1 MSTSASC
8 RRLRT
13 LDLVYIALF
22 AGLIALCAWIS
33 VPAAVPFTMQTFGIC
48 AALFVLGG
56 RRGTWAV
63 GVYLL
68 LGFVGLPVFAGF
80 QGGPGTLLGTT
91 GGYILGFFAMAVVY
105 WVMTAWLGTKLSVS
119 MFSMVLGLLI
129 CYVFGTIWFMVLY
142 ARTSGPIGLAT
153 ALGWCVIPFVI
164 PDLAKLA
171 LAALLARRV
180 SRFLR

>member
-1 MSTSASC
+1 MSASVS
-8 RRLRT
+8 RQRLRT
-13 LDLVYIALF
+13 LDLAYIALF
-22 AGLIALCAWIS
+22 AGLIAVCAWIT

-48 AALFVLGG
+48 AALFVLGN

-68 LGFVGLPVFAGF
+68 LGFVGLPVFSGF
-80 QGGPGTLLGTT
+80 QGGPGVLLGTT
-91 GGYILGFFAMAVVY
+91 GGYILGFLAMAVVY
-105 WVMTAWLGTKLSVS
+105 WIVTAWLGSRFWVS
-119 MFSMVLGLLI
+119 ILAMVLGLLV
-129 CYVFGTIWFMVLY
+129 CYAFGTLWFMILY
-142 ARTSGPIGLAT
+142 AQVSGPIGLTT